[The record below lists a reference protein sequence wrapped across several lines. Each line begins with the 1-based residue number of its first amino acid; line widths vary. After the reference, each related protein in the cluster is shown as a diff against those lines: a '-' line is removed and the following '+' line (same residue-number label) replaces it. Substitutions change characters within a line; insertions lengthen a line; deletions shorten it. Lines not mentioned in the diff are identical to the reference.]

1 MEHPVMSDSLS
12 KISDGIAAPLIYPL
26 YVFNVIPNSAHKA
39 VFVMHKRPR
48 SASMFA
54 LILSPP
60 SQACPIK
67 IHLPLRRGR
76 IGNDLVNSGFE
87 LFLCPLRFPVS
98 IQD

>member
-60 SQACPIK
+60 SQACPIFGTISVK
-67 IHLPLRRGR
+67 K
-76 IGNDLVNSGFE
+76 
-87 LFLCPLRFPVS
+87 
-98 IQD
+98 